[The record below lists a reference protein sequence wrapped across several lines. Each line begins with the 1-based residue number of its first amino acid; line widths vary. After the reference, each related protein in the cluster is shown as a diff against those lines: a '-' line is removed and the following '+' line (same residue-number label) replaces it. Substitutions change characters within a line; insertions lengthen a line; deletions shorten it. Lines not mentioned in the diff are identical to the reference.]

1 MALDLRTKW
10 GAVCALTLGLSSVQ
24 GCTPKPEIASGKQ
37 AELSF
42 RDAPPQAGR
51 DTVVVLTP
59 LEQETREMWTS
70 LVQELGS
77 EFNVATVPVSRT
89 TGARHL
95 AGALERLH
103 PACVVVVDNRTLE
116 LYRQLQSE
124 RPTAEFPPAVVV
136 MTSFLERAI
145 GGLRGATGIAYEVP
159 AVSSIV
165 ALREV
170 SEVEVQRVGVVH
182 RQTFRDVIAKQKE
195 LAALEKVE
203 LVPIAVPNDPTPEI
217 VEDSLDR
224 LVVEQKVDAL
234 WVVNDNR
241 LLTGELIMN
250 SWLPVLRFRPI
261 PVIVGVSA
269 LVHPEVHFGTLAVL
283 PDHAELGVQAANL
296 IFDLADGGW
305 QLEPGGQVELPLRV
319 MTVVDVKQVDDY
331 FGLEPD
337 ALAKIDQAVK

>member
-1 MALDLRTKW
+1 MALELHAKW
-10 GAVCALTLGLSSVQ
+10 APLCAVSTLLAAVA
-24 GCTPKPEIASGKQ
+24 GCTPAPEAPSTDKVQ
-37 AELSF
+37 LSF
-42 RDAPPQAGR
+42 HDAAPEAGR
-51 DTVVVLTP
+51 DTVAILTP
-59 LEQETREMWTS
+59 LEEETQEMWTS
-70 LVQELGS
+70 LVQELGT

-89 TGARHL
+89 TGSRHL
-95 AGALERLH
+95 ARELERLH

-116 LYRQLQSE
+116 LYRQLQVQ
-124 RPTAEFPPAVVV
+124 RPTEVFPPAVVV

-170 SEVEVQRVGVVH
+170 SQMEVQRVGVVH
-182 RQTFRDVIAKQKE
+182 RQTFRDVIATQKE

-203 LVPIAVPNDPTPEI
+203 LIPIAVPNDPTPEV

-241 LLTGELIMN
+241 LLTADLLMN

-283 PDHAELGVQAANL
+283 PNHAELGVQAANL
-296 IFDLADGGW
+296 IFDLADSEW
-305 QLEPGGQVELPLRV
+305 QLEQGGHVELPLRV
-319 MTVVDVKQVDDY
+319 MTVVDVNQVDDY
-331 FGLEPD
+331 FGLEAD